1 MAMRRLALVF
11 GAVLL
16 LTGRAQAKN
25 EVQGT
30 WRTESGNLEVEIKPC
45 GAALCGTVVKVLGN
59 ASMAHPGTD
68 MGSVPGMGLVLL
80 SNFLEA
86 PDGSWEGFIYDRE
99 AAQTYRC
106 NLTLDGDGNLVVL
119 GYLGVHALGRTQHW
133 TRVGA
138 DGSARSGSAAAPEF
152 AGIDRWLNSEPLTL
166 AGLRGKVVLVDFWT
180 LACGNCIATLPH
192 VNTWDARYRDQ
203 GLVVVGVHTPETP
216 EEAKPDAIAEAVKR
230 FGIRYPIAEDTRYQ
244 TWKAYGNQY
253 WPAVYLIDKR
263 GRIAR
268 SWTGEG
274 SYQSIEMS
282 IRALLAEA
290 PGAESAANDVR

>member
-16 LTGRAQAKN
+16 LAGAAQAKN

-30 WRTESGNLEVEIKPC
+30 WRTESGNLEVEIRPC

-59 ASMAHPGTD
+59 ASMAHPGAE
-68 MGSVPGMGLVLL
+68 MSGVPGMGLVLL

-106 NLTLDGDGNLVVL
+106 NLTLDPDGNLVVL

-133 TRVGA
+133 TRVGG
-138 DGSARSGSAAAPEF
+138 DGSARSGSATAPEF

-192 VNTWDARYRDQ
+192 VNTWNERYRDQ

-230 FGIRYPIAEDTRYQ
+230 FGIQYPIAEDTRYL

-274 SYQSIEMS
+274 SYQSIELS

-290 PGAESAANDVR
+290 PGAESAANEVR